1 MRSKHNQITIVFDGI
16 GKYKISPYT
25 AGDGSELDNNPS
37 IKVIFSKGESADE
50 RIKKIV
56 QGSHNPKH
64 IVVVTDDKEIIY
76 FSRSVGAKTMSASE
90 FLDKES
96 RQSGSKQRRGTEE
109 STKTELTYQQQET
122 INQELRRLW
131 G

>member
-1 MRSKHNQITIVFDGI
+1 MRSKHNQITIVFDGKNDFNLLH
-16 GKYKISPYT
+16 GN
-25 AGDGSELDNNPS
+25 LDNNTS